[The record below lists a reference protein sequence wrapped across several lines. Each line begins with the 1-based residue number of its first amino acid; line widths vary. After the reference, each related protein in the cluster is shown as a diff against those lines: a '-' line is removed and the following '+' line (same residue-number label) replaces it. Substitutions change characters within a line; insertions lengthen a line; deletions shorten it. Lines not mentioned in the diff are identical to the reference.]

1 MKHYWSVKDDLSS
14 LKCKLTTLDIVL
26 QTLFKK
32 SKETTDLIPS
42 SSKGTPKK
50 KPLKDDDDDDEDNG
64 NNNEGDDSGTDINS
78 DDDTE
83 KSPMKTTPAKNSVT
97 PSKTTPLKATPTKN
111 GVKRKHSDTGNGE
124 ITPSKK
130 VILWGI
136 GINFYTFR
144 VEITS
149 SSFLKRQSYKVLSWQ
164 CNHLYRPFNIVHEIM
179 AGPYFR
185 SQSKPMCKYG
195 AECYQTNTTHL
206 EQFDHPPKV

>member
-1 MKHYWSVKDDLSS
+1 MIKLSTWINTYRFLEHYWSVKDYLHVSS
-14 LKCKLTTLDIVL
+14 RKCKLTNLNIVL

-50 KPLKDDDDDDEDNG
+50 KPLKDDDDDDEDND

-136 GINFYTFR
+136 GINFFTFR

-149 SSFLKRQSYKVLSWQ
+149 SSFLKWQSDKV
-164 CNHLYRPFNIVHEIM
+164 HLGNEVTF
-179 AGPYFR
+179 
-185 SQSKPMCKYG
+185 
-195 AECYQTNTTHL
+195 T
-206 EQFDHPPKV
+206 DHSIYCMK